1 MTAIIELEPDAV
13 AVQALDDSCLLIE
26 FATGERKIFDMR
38 ELLDL
43 PVYQKLKNKNEF
55 QKAHVR
61 YGVVYWDDM
70 TDLAPETAYYQGVP
84 A

>member
-1 MTAIIELEPDAV
+1 MTAIIELEPDAI
-13 AVQALDDSCLLIE
+13 AVQALDDSRLLIE
-26 FATGERKIFDMR
+26 FTTGERKIFDMN
-38 ELLDL
+38 ELMDL

-61 YGVVYWDDM
+61 YGIVYWDDL
-70 TDLAPETAYYQGVP
+70 TDLAPETAYYQGVS